1 MTNKEKYRR
10 AFGVLHAS
18 EDVLTEVR
26 NMKTKKHLS
35 LRRTGLLCA
44 AVILLFALA
53 SIGYAENVGGI
64 QRRIQLWRYGDQTD
78 AILEIQDGSY
88 ELTYTDE
95 DGTHTQGGGGV
106 AIDIFGRER
115 PLTEEELME
124 ELRENI
130 DVLHKEDGT
139 VWVYYQDQSLEIT
152 DLFDENGVCYV
163 QLQGSEQTIYLTV
176 EYQGGYAWSTTGYI
190 EPNG

>member
-18 EDVLTEVR
+18 EDVLTEVM

-44 AVILLFALA
+44 AVILVFALA
-53 SIGYAENVGGI
+53 GIGYAENVGGI

-106 AIDIFGRER
+106 AIDVFGRER

-124 ELRENI
+124 ELKQVAMDAI
-130 DVLHKEDGT
+130 DRCSTRRTEP
-139 VWVYYQDQSLEIT
+139 S
-152 DLFDENGVCYV
+152 
-163 QLQGSEQTIYLTV
+163 GSTIRTN
-176 EYQGGYAWSTTGYI
+176 
-190 EPNG
+190 P

>member
-1 MTNKEKYRR
+1 MTNKEKYQRT
-10 AFGVLHAS
+10 FGVLHAS

-53 SIGYAENVGGI
+53 GIGYAENVGGI

-78 AILEIQDGSY
+78 AILEIQ
-88 ELTYTDE
+88 
-95 DGTHTQGGGGV
+95 GGGGV
-106 AIDIFGRER
+106 AIDAFGRER
-115 PLTEEELME
+115 SLTEDELME
-124 ELRENI
+124 ELQENI

-163 QLQGSEQTIYLTV
+163 QLQGDGQTVYLTV
-176 EYQGGYAWSTTGYI
+176 EYQGGYAWSTTGYV
-190 EPNG
+190 ERNG

>member
-44 AVILLFALA
+44 VVILLFTLA

-95 DGTHTQGGGGV
+95 DGTHSQGGGGV

-163 QLQGSEQTIYLTV
+163 QLQGGDETVYLTV
-176 EYQGGYAWSTTGYI
+176 EYQGGYSWSTTGYV

>member
-18 EDVLTEVR
+18 ADVLTEVR

-106 AIDIFGRER
+106 AIDVFGRER

-130 DVLHKEDGT
+130 DVLYEEDGT
-139 VWVYYQDQSLEIT
+139 VWVYYQNQSLEIT

-163 QLQGSEQTIYLTV
+163 QLQGGDETVYLTV
-176 EYQGGYAWSTTGYI
+176 EYQGGYSWSTTGYV